1 MSQMLSSLHF
11 ITIIDI
17 LKHKIDLM
25 NPVQIFFVP
34 EVVAKKRK
42 NMPQNRLKID
52 VSDDI
57 YW

>member
-1 MSQMLSSLHF
+1 MLSSLHF

-17 LKHKIDLM
+17 LKQKIDLM
-25 NPVQIFFVP
+25 NRVRIFFVP

-42 NMPQNRLKID
+42 IMPKNRLKID

>member
-1 MSQMLSSLHF
+1 MNF
-11 ITIIDI
+11 DI
-17 LKHKIDLM
+17 LKHFEDLT
-25 NPVQIFFVP
+25 VALQTFFVP

-42 NMPQNRLKID
+42 IMPKNRLKID